1 MKIYSMKDFEKFN
14 VVEGLEEPV
23 QFFTSQ
29 RGTFS
34 VFSWELNK
42 ITCDFDFGW
51 VGSEFDL
58 VKLFDI
64 DTSEGKIFLDFPLRT
79 DDKRVIQ
86 AGIIEKYY
94 HWRMIMR
101 IIRNRKGGI
110 VFALPEFE
118 GVKWEGEIFIKINS
132 GIPGIP
138 NLQIALFSVK
148 NKEDESV
155 EAFLVFFYKG
165 KITKKSLYF
174 LVISVKSL
182 ENAYDGIQ
190 FFFPQNLKG

>member
-1 MKIYSMKDFEKFN
+1 MKIYSMEDFKKFN

-23 QFFTSQ
+23 QFFTQQ

-34 VFSWELNK
+34 IFRRRLNE

-64 DTSEGKIFLDFPLRT
+64 GTSEGKISLDFPLRT
-79 DDKRVIQ
+79 DDKRVVR
-86 AGIIEKYY
+86 AGTIEEYDHLMK
-94 HWRMIMR
+94 RMH
-101 IIRNRKGGI
+101 IIRNKKREI

-118 GVKWEGEIFIKINS
+118 GVKWEGDIFIKINS

-138 NLQIALFSVK
+138 NLQVTLFSVK
-148 NKEDESV
+148 NEKDESV
-155 EAFLVFFYKG
+155 EAFLVFSYKG
-165 KITKKSLYF
+165 KITKEPLYF

-182 ENAYDGIQ
+182 ENAYEGIE